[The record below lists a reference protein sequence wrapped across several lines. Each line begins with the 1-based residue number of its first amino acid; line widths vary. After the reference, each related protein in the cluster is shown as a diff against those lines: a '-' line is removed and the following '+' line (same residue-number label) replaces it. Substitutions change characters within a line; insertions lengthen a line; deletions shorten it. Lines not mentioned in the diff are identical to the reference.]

1 MLVAL
6 SLGHVMQCFARIA
19 HTLLASRAN
28 QPSSVHHL
36 LCSLVTV
43 PPVLYHDV
51 LLIVLQ
57 AKEGFY
63 AMLDE
68 SKDLEVT
75 AGYRPKFSRARD
87 MLELDPRWQVGCR
100 DGWAAGL
107 GSRKGQKGQV
117 GGLQGWVG
125 GRNGPQGRTEATKQ
139 WGREA
144 GLTFV

>member
-1 MLVAL
+1 
-6 SLGHVMQCFARIA
+6 
-19 HTLLASRAN
+19 
-28 QPSSVHHL
+28 
-36 LCSLVTV
+36 
-43 PPVLYHDV
+43 VLYHDV

-100 DGWAAGL
+100 DGWQQGWAAGKDRRDRWA
-107 GSRKGQKGQV
+107 GCRDGWEAGMGRREGQKRQS
-117 GGLQGWVG
+117 
-125 GRNGPQGRTEATKQ
+125 NG
-139 WGREA
+139 A
-144 GLTFV
+144 GKRG